1 MTLDV
6 DFFFFT
12 AIVCGYGGSSWW
24 LVATMVGGCGSCGM
38 GGWMWWL
45 TVLIS
50 AGLRKKETETE
61 TERGRIKNDK
71 ERIFK

>member
-1 MTLDV
+1 
-6 DFFFFT
+6 
-12 AIVCGYGGSSWW
+12 
-24 LVATMVGGCGSCGM
+24 MVGGCGSCGM

-45 TVLIS
+45 TVLIR

>member
-1 MTLDV
+1 
-6 DFFFFT
+6 
-12 AIVCGYGGSSWW
+12 
-24 LVATMVGGCGSCGM
+24 MVGGCGSCGM

-61 TERGRIKNDK
+61 TETETGRIKNDK